1 MKLCFENV
9 QLSSNSEYPGNTT
22 LTRMSLSSRLLYF
35 KTSAQCS
42 KKVFGCN
49 IYAMK
54 TMMKKLT
61 LGYEKIGAC
70 ENDCMLYYGDDEN
83 KIVCDICD
91 SNH

>member
-1 MKLCFENV
+1 M
-9 QLSSNSEYPGNTT
+9 
-22 LTRMSLSSRLLYF
+22 
-35 KTSAQCS
+35 
-42 KKVFGCN
+42 FGCY